1 MMKNIGRV
9 LFKKG
14 GNMYEK
20 LLEEMEERL
29 KDDKRNSG
37 IAEILD
43 IIIKIKT
50 IQYMD
55 LQTEFLQAGRQVS
68 RN

>member
-1 MMKNIGRV
+1 
-9 LFKKG
+9 
-14 GNMYEK
+14 MYDE

-55 LQTEFLQAGRQVS
+55 LQTEILRASRQVS